1 MIGAGFLHGNNPVP
15 NSTLSPLTAAIMQNG
30 LMTGV
35 GWHMGRLHFAASY
48 GFDFTAQQQVVNSA
62 LLYDEYSN
70 SRTRIGLQAF
80 TLSTGFTL

>member
-1 MIGAGFLHGNNPVP
+1 
-15 NSTLSPLTAAIMQNG
+15 
-30 LMTGV
+30 
-35 GWHMGRLHFAASY
+35 MGRLHFAASY